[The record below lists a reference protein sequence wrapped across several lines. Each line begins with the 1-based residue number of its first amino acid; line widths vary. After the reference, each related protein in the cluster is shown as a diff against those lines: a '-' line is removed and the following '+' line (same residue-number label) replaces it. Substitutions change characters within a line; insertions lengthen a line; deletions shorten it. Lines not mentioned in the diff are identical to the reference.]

1 MTQPD
6 PSELTAVC
14 YVRAPLLLEPV
25 DSKVQTLRTAARE
38 GQLGDL
44 LFRSWSDSVS
54 LAPESPHEE
63 VTERFEEFEA
73 WAEENE
79 VSIRP
84 PFRIRSSTSLAAAEP
99 TRVLVTPILCLA
111 LYADRELIGVYPH
124 SHADSEETYTTT
136 DAIAT
141 LRTGELPVPLGAREP
156 PTPTPGMDATTEGE
170 EATADTETETEA
182 KAESEAK
189 VETETQTDTR
199 EITTPTLTACPSCD
213 ADLLNVQGILA
224 CTGCEWT
231 DSCFG
236 EIDSSNAKLVYL
248 SVLEQPVTVETLQRT
263 LNLSKIDI
271 LGVLQTLSARDLV
284 ERTDEGAYRA
294 IEPKTAASAAQ

>member
-14 YVRAPLLLEPV
+14 YVRAPLLLEPI
-25 DSKVQTLRTAARE
+25 DSKIQTLRTAARE
-38 GQLGDL
+38 GQLDEL

-54 LAPESPHEE
+54 LAPESPRKE
-63 VTERFEEFEA
+63 VTERFEEFET
-73 WAEENE
+73 WAEENN

-84 PFRIRSSTSLAAAEP
+84 PFRIRSATSLAAAEP

-111 LYADRELIGVYPH
+111 LYDGRELIGVYPH

-156 PTPTPGMDATTEGE
+156 PTPTPGVESAPAATKGEGEGTTTETG
-170 EATADTETETEA
+170 AKVDTEETNPDADDEKIA
-182 KAESEAK
+182 
-189 VETETQTDTR
+189 
-199 EITTPTLTACPSCD
+199 TPTACPSCD

-236 EIDSSNAKLVYL
+236 EIDSPNAKLVYL

-263 LNLSKIDI
+263 LNLSKIDL

-294 IEPKTAASAAQ
+294 SEPKTAASAAQ